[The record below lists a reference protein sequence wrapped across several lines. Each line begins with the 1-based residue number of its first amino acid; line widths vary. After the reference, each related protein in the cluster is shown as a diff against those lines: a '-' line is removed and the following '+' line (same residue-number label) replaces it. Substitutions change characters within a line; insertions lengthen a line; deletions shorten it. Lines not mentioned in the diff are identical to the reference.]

1 MTITELSLSRT
12 RGLETRVRKKE
23 TKGIQVTTRNMFGT
37 FQYKTY
43 LAFKT
48 CNTVEVSN
56 TGHIIMFKVILKLF
70 AGTFPQFFLEK
81 KLYQYFYFSYLIQ
94 FTRIGHEKYFILF
107 FKSAGRCYT
116 CFV

>member
-1 MTITELSLSRT
+1 MPLRPPNLKKASSGDRDRKLQITLMIL
-12 RGLETRVRKKE
+12 
-23 TKGIQVTTRNMFGT
+23 
-37 FQYKTY
+37 
-43 LAFKT
+43 
-48 CNTVEVSN
+48 TVEVSN

-70 AGTFPQFFLEK
+70 AGTFSPIFLEK

-116 CFV
+116 WFA